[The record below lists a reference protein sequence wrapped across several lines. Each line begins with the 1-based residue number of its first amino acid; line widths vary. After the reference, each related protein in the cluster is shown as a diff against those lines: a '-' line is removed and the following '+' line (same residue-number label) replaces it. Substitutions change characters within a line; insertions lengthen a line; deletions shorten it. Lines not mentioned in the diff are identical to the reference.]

1 MILKRN
7 FLTFFFVVLFAPTF
21 STKPLHS
28 AINEDLL
35 NTGSITA
42 ASISGITLAGFLAL
56 NQVEKN
62 LVKQIKEVELLLEK
76 ETNEDKIV
84 KLEEALNRLKQEK
97 RTIDKIKEK
106 ILLCA
111 KISGFSCLAN
121 EISRRILGEDLWIA
135 MLTSGA
141 VACGTI
147 LTTVATL
154 LISGY
159 LVQKILPKDMFN
171 FGTTFTV
178 IDAADLVD
186 FSTQDV
192 VIPSHVKKTLDL
204 FEFCLKNTEKVEVM
218 GVKIPRGFLFFGPP
232 GCGKSLLA
240 KSFAQK
246 LGINYIQANGSD
258 FITGILGGG
267 VHSVNNLFKL
277 AREKAPCV
285 LFIDEIDAVAK
296 QRTGQVGMA
305 EHENAL
311 NKLLS
316 EMDGGQLTKKWDQI
330 IIIGATNFKESLDQA
345 ILRPGRLD
353 NHLEMSL
360 PDKKMRKELFR
371 KTLKKN
377 KCPVTDTELDDLA
390 RESVG
395 MSGAKITAT
404 VSEAKI
410 KYVKMHK
417 KLDDF
422 NVSYIFDAVDIAQLG
437 EPDETLFDIP
447 ENEKLRTAY
456 HESGHAL
463 VALLTPKAKK
473 LRKITIVPR
482 IGGALGLTYCADD
495 DFSSMDRESIEAEI
509 KMLLGGYAAETIY
522 FGSHSAGVSDDL
534 VKATAHAKQMVSTF
548 GMSELGLLVHKE
560 DNSDATKKQIEVI
573 ANKILETQ
581 LAEVIALLQE
591 PKHKKMLDALAHKLL
606 EVKTITIEEVNLLLD
621 LNPPKNAATLVEPN
635 FA

>member
-1 MILKRN
+1 MILKSN
-7 FLTFFFVVLFAPTF
+7 FLAKFFIVLFVLTF
-21 STKPLHS
+21 STNPLRS
-28 AINEDLL
+28 AVDTNLL
-35 NTGSITA
+35 NIGSITA
-42 ASISGITLAGFLAL
+42 GSISGITFAGFLAL
-56 NQVEKN
+56 NEAEKQ
-62 LVKQIKEVELLLEK
+62 LVKQIKKVNLLLEK
-76 ETNEDKIV
+76 ETCENEIV
-84 KLEEALNRLKQEK
+84 ELEKTLNMLKQRK
-97 RTIDKIKEK
+97 KTIGEIKEK
-106 ILLCA
+106 FLLYA
-111 KISGFSCLAN
+111 KISGFSCLSN
-121 EISRRILGEDLWIA
+121 EFFRKILGDQEWSTIIN
-135 MLTSGA
+135 A
-141 VACGTI
+141 VATGGAAI
-147 LTTVATL
+147 LSSIVAIL
-154 LISGY
+154 GAGY
-159 LVQKILPKDMFN
+159 LAKKILPENTFN
-171 FGTTFTV
+171 FGTTFKI

-204 FEFCLKNTEKVEVM
+204 FEFCLKNNEKVESM

-267 VHSVNNLFKL
+267 VHSINNLFEL
-277 AREKAPCV
+277 ARTKAPCV

-296 QRTGQVGMA
+296 QRTGQTGMA

-316 EMDGGQLTKKWDQI
+316 EMDGAQLSKKWDQI
-330 IIIGATNFKESLDQA
+330 IIIGATNFKESLDHA

-371 KTLKKN
+371 KILKKN
-377 KCPVTDTELDDLA
+377 NCPVTDTELDNLA
-390 RESVG
+390 RESIG

-410 KYVKMHK
+410 KYVKIHK
-417 KLDDF
+417 KIDDF
-422 NVSYIFDAVDIAQLG
+422 KVNYIFDAIDIAQLG

-447 ENEKLRTAY
+447 ENEKLRVAY

-463 VALLTPKAKK
+463 VSLLTPKAKK

-482 IGGALGLTYCADD
+482 IGGALGVTYCADD
-495 DFSSMDRESIEAEI
+495 DFSSMDRESIETDI

-522 FGSHSAGVSDDL
+522 CGSHSAGVSDDL
-534 VKATAHAKQMVSTF
+534 VKATAHAKQMVSKF
-548 GMSELGLLVHKE
+548 GMSELGLLVYKE
-560 DNSDATKKQIEVI
+560 DDSDATKKQIELI

-621 LNPPKNAATLVEPN
+621 LNPSKNAAAFVDPS